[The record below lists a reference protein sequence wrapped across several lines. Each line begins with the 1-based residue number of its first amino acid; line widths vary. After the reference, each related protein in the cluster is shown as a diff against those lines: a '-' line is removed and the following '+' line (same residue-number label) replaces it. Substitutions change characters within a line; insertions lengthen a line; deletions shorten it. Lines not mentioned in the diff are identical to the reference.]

1 MLRPLYFHVDMDAF
15 FASVE
20 IHDNPSL
27 KDKPVLIGHNERRSV
42 VSTASYVARRYGCHS
57 AMPMAQ
63 ALRLCPQAVVVNP
76 RFERYSQVS
85 HQVMEIC
92 GRYSDKVQQISIDE
106 AFLDMSGME
115 RLYRSA
121 KEAAMKLKAEVWEET
136 GLTISV
142 GIAPNRYLAKMASDY
157 HKPDGLCRVSPGKEE
172 LFIDAVGL
180 NKLWGIGK
188 VGRKQLAD
196 RHIHTTQQLRSFSKI
211 HLESMFGPSMGGFLY
226 DVARGIDPGIFDG
239 ESKSHSISTETTFL
253 DDVSDGE
260 VLRQYLLSMSHELM
274 FRCLEER
281 QIARTVSLKLRW
293 PDFSLH
299 EAQVTPDENILSA
312 EQVYRIAAGLLEERW
327 HGTPIRLLGL
337 GLGGLYQGEAPMQQE
352 LFSSQDAKR
361 RKVEKVI
368 LQMQKKGQKVVKA
381 SSLVKRD

>member
-1 MLRPLYFHVDMDAF
+1 MLHPLFFHVDMDAF

-27 KDKPVLIGHNERRSV
+27 RDKPVLIGYQERRSV

-76 RFERYSQVS
+76 HFDRYSQVS
-85 HQVMEIC
+85 HQIMEIFSH
-92 GRYSDKVQQISIDE
+92 YSDKVQQISIDE
-106 AFLDMSGME
+106 AFLDMSGIQ
-115 RLYRSA
+115 RLYHSA
-121 KEAAMKLKAEVWEET
+121 KEAALKLKAEVKEQT

-142 GIAPNRYLAKMASDY
+142 GIAPSRYLAKMASDY
-157 HKPDGLCRVSPGKEE
+157 QKPDGLCRITPGKEM

-180 NKLWGIGK
+180 EKLWGIGK
-188 VGRKQLAD
+188 VGRKMLFD
-196 RHIHTTQQLRSFSKI
+196 RHITTTAQLRTFALPR
-211 HLESMFGPSMGGFLY
+211 LESMFGSSMGTFLY
-226 DVARGIDPGIFDG
+226 QAARGIDPGIYEG
-239 ESKSHSISTETTFL
+239 KAKSHSISTETTFL
-253 DDVSDGE
+253 DDVSDKE

-274 FRCLEER
+274 FRCLEEK
-281 QIARTVSLKLRW
+281 QMARTISLKLRW

-299 EAQVTPDENILSA
+299 EAQVTPSENLLSA
-312 EQVYRIAAGLLEERW
+312 EQVYRIATRLLDERW
-327 HGTPIRLLGL
+327 HGNPIRLLGL
-337 GLGGLYQGEAPMQQE
+337 GLGGLYRGEKPLQQE

-361 RKVEKVI
+361 RELEKVI
-368 LQMQKKGQKVVKA
+368 LQMKKKGQEVVKA